1 MAGRGLRAS
10 GQSAK
15 STKTPTLGAS
25 TIIVLNIWP
34 LKKGTSPRIRTR
46 SYPARNPLVFN
57 LMMFN
62 PQGAG
67 GASTCCTLWC
77 CTPLPRRLDRW
88 SIHLGYWMPD
98 LRCLRHADWLT
109 SCSGPAESMEKAG
122 TRSPA
127 PIGPSPPARRCS
139 YRLGCYAP
147 EQPLKLE
154 ASLGGW
160 DRAKRTAATSWRR
173 PPGYT
178 ATISASWS
186 ASTRASRDPPP
197 SARAGRSSQG
207 GPTPP
212 TRGRCLNQPFRVA
225 VLKEG

>member
-1 MAGRGLRAS
+1 
-10 GQSAK
+10 
-15 STKTPTLGAS
+15 
-25 TIIVLNIWP
+25 
-34 LKKGTSPRIRTR
+34 
-46 SYPARNPLVFN
+46 
-57 LMMFN
+57 MFN
-62 PQGAG
+62 PQSAC

-186 ASTRASRDPPP
+186 ASTRASRDPPL
-197 SARAGRSSQG
+197 SASWPKLSRWTHTTYSRTMPKPTLQGSRLEGRIAIALAWS
-207 GPTPP
+207 
-212 TRGRCLNQPFRVA
+212 R
-225 VLKEG
+225 